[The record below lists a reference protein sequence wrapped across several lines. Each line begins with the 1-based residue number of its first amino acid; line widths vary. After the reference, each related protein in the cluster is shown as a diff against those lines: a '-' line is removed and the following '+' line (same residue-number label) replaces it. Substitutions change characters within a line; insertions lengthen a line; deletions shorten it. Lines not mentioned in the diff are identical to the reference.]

1 MAECATIHDLPA
13 LHALVEAAYRGDSAR
28 RGWTHEAD
36 MLGGQ
41 RTDVAALRDVITDP
55 ASAILL
61 HRSGERLIGCVHI
74 RDLDDGLGYLGM
86 LAVDPDAQAGGL
98 GKALLLAAEAEAQ
111 RRWRAQRMEMTVI
124 AQRRDLIAWYQ
135 RRGWQLTGERRPF
148 PYDDPRFGLPQR
160 DDLEFVVLA
169 KDLPL

>member
-1 MAECATIHDLPA
+1 MADCATISDLPA

-41 RTDVAALRDVITDP
+41 RTDAAALREILADP

-61 HRSGERLIGCVHI
+61 HHVGSRLVGCVHI
-74 RDLDDGLGYLGM
+74 RDLGGGLGYLGM
-86 LAVDPDAQAGGL
+86 LAVDPDVQAGGL
-98 GKALLLAAEAEAQ
+98 GKALLQAGEEEAQ

-135 RRGWQLTGERRPF
+135 RRGWHPTGERRPF
-148 PYDDPRFGLPQR
+148 PYDDPRFGLPLR
-160 DDLEFVVLA
+160 DDLLFMVLA
-169 KDLPL
+169 KEIF